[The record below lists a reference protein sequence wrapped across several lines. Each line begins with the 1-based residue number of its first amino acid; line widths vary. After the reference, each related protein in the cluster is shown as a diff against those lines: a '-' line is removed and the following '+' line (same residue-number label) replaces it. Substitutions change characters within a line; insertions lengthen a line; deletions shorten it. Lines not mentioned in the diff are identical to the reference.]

1 MIKVQLEF
9 LKVVLTVLGM
19 LTAPLSLIFY
29 LARDRYV
36 KLEKSVES
44 HESRQD
50 ITDIRFEKIVKESL
64 ENYHKVELEIS
75 VLKSEKISQD
85 QLDKAI
91 QSVERSVKAEVSSI
105 KEDLKEAKNEAR
117 RREDIQTEF
126 QNILMVKLDR
136 IAEK

>member
-1 MIKVQLEF
+1 MQFEF
-9 LKVVLTVLGM
+9 LKVTLTVLGM

-44 HESRQD
+44 HEARQD
-50 ITDIRFEKIVKESL
+50 ITDIRFEKVVKEGL
-64 ENYHKVELEIS
+64 ENYHRVELEIS

-91 QSVERSVKAEVSSI
+91 QSVERSVKAEVASI
-105 KEDLKEAKNEAR
+105 KEELREAKNDAR
-117 RREDIQTEF
+117 RREDIQTENH
-126 QNILMVKLDR
+126 NILVLKLDR
-136 IAEK
+136 LAEK